1 MFQVFIDDFSK
12 TVETTAEAVELAYN
26 FDGYVRLLNPLKKG
40 LTEAEH
46 DIHSRIA
53 AMDENDSWP
62 GAKYE
67 TDIVPREWRL
77 ARQPSGWYRYQK
89 ARIDQVRV

>member
-12 TVETTAEAVELAYN
+12 TVESTGEAVELAFN
-26 FDGYVRLLNPLKKG
+26 FNGYVRLLNPLKKG
-40 LTEAEH
+40 LTEAER
-46 DIHSRIA
+46 IVHSRIT
-53 AMDENDSWP
+53 AMDDPDQWP

-67 TDIVPREWRL
+67 EDIVPREWRF